1 MSTGESSQGGPSIM
15 QITTNRRLPASH
27 KNNGRLRARARP
39 PAPGRHPQHPPLTV
53 HGCLYPSQTSP
64 PRRSSSLHKVNKLS
78 KIKIMS
84 GLSDAL
90 SPVQGTSQ
98 QGLMDTSQLQQPPPD
113 QQMQQNQ
120 QTPSTP
126 SNEGSGKG
134 KQRRSSPV
142 PRSKCM
148 KHIFSIF
155 SHRE

>member
-39 PAPGRHPQHPPLTV
+39 PAQGRHPQHPPLTV

-98 QGLMDTSQLQQPPPD
+98 QGMMDTSQLQQPPPD

-148 KHIFSIF
+148 KHFLYFLS
-155 SHRE
+155 S